1 MDVNFNF
8 HRNLTFLIGSDKWI
22 QNLCEKSQY
31 CTLDSS
37 YQMVCVFMH
46 TVYKANDR
54 ITVLLGKPCFRGF
67 CLFIVH
73 VSLDFK
79 VFKSMV
85 LS

>member
-1 MDVNFNF
+1 MDVNFD
-8 HRNLTFLIGSDKWI
+8 RNLTFLIGSDKWI
-22 QNLCEKSQY
+22 QNLCEKSRY

-54 ITVLLGKPCFRGF
+54 ITVLLEKPCFWGF
-67 CLFIVH
+67 HLFIVH

-79 VFKSMV
+79 VF
-85 LS
+85 